1 MFTTA
6 LIGKSQVVNQLD
18 DGAHRCLIEYLA
30 LVHEL
35 DLTVRKIH
43 CDDSHTHT
51 PRSYLPPLFVQ
62 TFTLFFIAD
71 AQAQEFQFVVDSL
84 TKKHCRDLSAHILAN
99 NLTPSMYAT
108 QWFLTAFTQRFPYDL
123 VTRVWDMF
131 LLEDW
136 KVFYRVCLAL
146 FK

>member
-1 MFTTA
+1 MSRCNLCFSYRHLSNDSVLF
-6 LIGKSQVVNQLD
+6 LIYRLTFLTPQL
-18 DGAHRCLIEYLA
+18 HPTVLA
-30 LVHEL
+30 PVPE
-35 DLTVRKIH
+35 K
-43 CDDSHTHT
+43 
-51 PRSYLPPLFVQ
+51 
-62 TFTLFFIAD
+62 
-71 AQAQEFQFVVDSL
+71 AQEFQFVVDSL
-84 TKKHCRDLSAHILAN
+84 MKKHCEKLSKQILAH
-99 NLTPSMYAT
+99 NLTPAMYAT